1 MRHSALVR
9 FSALLGASVVTMGLS
24 GAVAGAA
31 PANDGPAQLDA
42 DRLPAEL
49 VAAVQRDLK
58 LSPQEYL
65 DRAAAAQQLRSY
77 ADDFRRQNPA
87 DFAGAWMGD
96 DGVPVVAV
104 TTTEAAARVADDG
117 FRSRQSPVSADSLDA
132 SLAEF
137 GRWVSALPR
146 EVSSQINSAA
156 VDVLQGKVVV
166 DIANSPV
173 GRALNLPT
181 AIANLQVVLSP
192 PAPAPGGAPAV
203 TGGDDY
209 VTSSEDLA
217 TAPAENIEICSF
229 GFAAT
234 DGAGRPVSLS
244 AGHCDPGPGP
254 DGNARVYLPSG
265 ADVRASTPVG
275 RFDRSAV
282 GGPAGLDWS
291 VIALDDAGVAA
302 GLDRPS
308 VRGAGGTTLEVTGTA
323 APVIGAPVCKSG
335 QASSFTCGVV
345 AADQVETQ
353 LILGDG
359 SEATIRGFAS
369 TACTLAGDSGG
380 AIVTGTLALGITS
393 GSNSGGA
400 PSCGEANLALAQY
413 GGTASLGIPI
423 RAVAAESGTT
433 VRTS

>member
-1 MRHSALVR
+1 MRHAALLR
-9 FSALLGASVVTMGLS
+9 FSALLGATVLGTGFSA
-24 GAVAGAA
+24 AVATAA
-31 PANDGPAQLDA
+31 PIENGPAQLPA
-42 DRLPAEL
+42 NRLPAEL
-49 VAAVQRDLK
+49 VAAVQRDLH

-77 ADDFRRQNPA
+77 ADDFRQQNPA

-156 VDVLQGKVVV
+156 VDVLRGKVVV
-166 DIANSPV
+166 DIANSPI
-173 GRALNLPT
+173 GRALDLPT

-192 PAPAPGGAPAV
+192 PAPAPGGTPAV

-217 TAPAENIEICSF
+217 TAPLESIEICSF

-234 DGAGRPVSLS
+234 DASGRPVSLS

-254 DGNARVYLPSG
+254 DGTARVYLPSG
-265 ADVRASTPVG
+265 ADVRASAPVG
-275 RFDRSAV
+275 RFDRSTV

-302 GLDRPS
+302 GLHEPA
-308 VRGAGGTTLEVTGTA
+308 VRGAGGTTLAITGTA

-345 AADQVETQ
+345 AADRVETQ

-423 RAVAAESGTT
+423 QAVAAESSTT